1 MPNSNHY
8 VLCPYYENEKNE
20 SISCEDVI
28 RTFPNLKKKEWYMKT
43 YCDANWQKCI
53 FADAMNRA
61 YEEGEEALE
70 KEKIKALEK
79 ELRSMG
85 IKYGREKKKNERQ
98 QKKID
103 DLMAVNQSFTSV
115 NNKLEKQR
123 KELYKELRE
132 TKEELE
138 KVNKKIYA
146 ELQQLTE
153 VYEIRMAYLIA
164 TKCDGELKEKDVEA
178 WAEGK
183 EFAVTCDYAAKD
195 RVWKVITREEK
206 KKDEQLL
213 DGESKPEE

>member
-8 VLCPYYENEKNE
+8 VLCPYYGGDKNE

-43 YCDANWQKCI
+43 YCDSEWKKCTY
-53 FADAMNRA
+53 AQVLNSA

-70 KEKIKALEK
+70 REKIKATEK
-79 ELRSMG
+79 EIKSLQTRLG
-85 IKYGREKKKNERQ
+85 IEKKRTERQ

-103 DLMAVNQSFTSV
+103 DLMQQ
-115 NNKLEKQR
+115 K
-123 KELYKELRE
+123 KELYGKWRAVN
-132 TKEELE
+132 EELT
-138 KVNKKIYA
+138 NINMKIYGQ
-146 ELQQLTE
+146 LQQMVQL
-153 VYEIRMAYLIA
+153 YEDRMAYLIA

-183 EFAVTCDYAAKD
+183 EFAVTCDYAAKE

-213 DGESKPEE
+213 GSEPKPEE

>member
-43 YCDANWQKCI
+43 YCDANWQECI

-70 KEKIKALEK
+70 REKIKALEK

-103 DLMAVNQSFTSV
+103 DLMQQNKDLYEKWRKVNEELTAVNM
-115 NNKLEKQR
+115 
-123 KELYKELRE
+123 
-132 TKEELE
+132 
-138 KVNKKIYA
+138 KIYGQI
-146 ELQQLTE
+146 QQMVQL
-153 VYEIRMAYLIA
+153 YEDRMAYLID
-164 TKCDGELKEKDVEA
+164 TKCDGELREKDVEA

-183 EFAVTCDYAAKD
+183 EFAIVHDYLAED
-195 RVWKVITREEK
+195 RVWKVLFREEQE
-206 KKDEQLL
+206 DEESDGL
-213 DGESKPEE
+213 DKTETE